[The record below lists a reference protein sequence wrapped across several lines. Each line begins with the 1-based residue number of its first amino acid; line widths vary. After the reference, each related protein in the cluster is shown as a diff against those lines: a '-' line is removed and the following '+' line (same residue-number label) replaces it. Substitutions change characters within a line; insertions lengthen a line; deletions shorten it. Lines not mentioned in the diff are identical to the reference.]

1 MQGPTLIYSGTDM
14 VDVLV
19 KKIWLSLEMQQ
30 VDRMDPIFT
39 SRKSVLLWKYH
50 REQYFESF

>member
-19 KKIWLSLEMQQ
+19 KKIWLSLETQQ

-39 SRKSVLLWKYH
+39 SRKSVLL
-50 REQYFESF
+50 